1 MVSHTLDTVSRL
13 MLNIRSESQQ
23 MRIIIAVP
31 KMQNL
36 QPTQMLTN
44 ENIQRTVNAY
54 HRNVHAAQAN
64 SNENVALTLKMAT
77 V

>member
-1 MVSHTLDTVSRL
+1 MVSHTLDTASRL

-31 KMQNL
+31 TMQNL